1 MIDREYILHFLCTKK
16 DLPQGEV
23 FFLVPIRLLP
33 FSLSL
38 REVHFSGCE
47 GVHAR

>member
-1 MIDREYILHFLCTKK
+1 MIDREYIFTLLPTKK

-23 FFLVPIRLLP
+23 FLVPIRLLL